1 LCAFIDCLAYPNLFG
16 IKGFAVVVV
25 VVVAFIDCL
34 VVNSLDEEI
43 SKAKETRKYL
53 PAVSTSLALAAGI
66 GLVEAVALILG
77 SGFLMNAMGISVVC
91 PKPKLVLYILSL
103 LRFHFYELPFT
114 CLCRIRQCESQLS
127 NF

>member
-25 VVVAFIDCL
+25 VAFIDCL
-34 VVNSLDEEI
+34 VVISLDEEI

-91 PKPKLVLYILSL
+91 P
-103 LRFHFYELPFT
+103 
-114 CLCRIRQCESQLS
+114 
-127 NF
+127 